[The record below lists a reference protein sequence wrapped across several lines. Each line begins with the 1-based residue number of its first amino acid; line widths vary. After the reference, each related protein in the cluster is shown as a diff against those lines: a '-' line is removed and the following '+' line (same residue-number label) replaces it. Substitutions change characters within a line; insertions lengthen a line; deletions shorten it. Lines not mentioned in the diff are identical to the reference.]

1 MKITKQLNQN
11 QVLKKLTPPEKKA
24 GNNIMQQCLVVKP
37 TDQVLIV
44 TDPKLEKKEA
54 TIFFESAKQ
63 FTKKVKLISFTGMT
77 DNAQEPPTA
86 IAKQMT
92 SSDVVFLVTHYSL
105 SHTQAR
111 KNACQQGAR
120 IASLPGIT
128 QNMILRTL
136 SGNYSQIAKISQKV
150 AQILTTGNQVTIIA
164 PGGTNL
170 TLSIKTRSAIADTG
184 LFSQPGDFG
193 NLPAG
198 EAFVAPLEAKTSGT
212 AVFDGAF
219 ADIKLDQPIKLIIK
233 KGIATKISGGQAA
246 RKLNRLV
253 NKIGPKARVIAEL
266 GIGTNPTCQLSPN
279 VLEAE
284 KVYGTA
290 HLALGNNA
298 TFGGK
303 NSVPFH
309 SDGIILNPLVAV
321 DGQAI
326 VKDNKIVI

>member
-1 MKITKQLNQN
+1 MKITKTLSSTSKIRN
-11 QVLKKLTPPEKKA
+11 LTSKEKFA
-24 GNNIMQQCLVVKP
+24 GNNIMQQCLMVKP
-37 TDQVLIV
+37 ADKILIV

-54 TIFFESAKQ
+54 AIFFESAKQ
-63 FTKKVKLISFTGMT
+63 FTDKVKLISFTGMT
-77 DNAQEPPTA
+77 DNAQEPPKEV
-86 IAKQMT
+86 AKQMAN
-92 SSDVVFLVTHYSL
+92 SDVVFLVTDYSL

-128 QNMILRTL
+128 QNMIIRTL
-136 SGNYSQIAKISQKV
+136 SGDYSQIDKNSLKLTKILSR
-150 AQILTTGNQVTIIA
+150 GSQVTLTS
-164 PGGTNL
+164 PGGTDL
-170 TLSIKTRSAIADTG
+170 TLTISNRKVIPDKGINPN
-184 LFSQPGDFG
+184 PGDFC

-198 EAFVAPLEAKTSGT
+198 EVFVAPLEEKTNGT

-219 ADIKLDQPIKLIIK
+219 ADIELDKPIKLIIK
-233 KGIATKISGGQAA
+233 KGMAVKISGGQAA
-246 RKLNRLV
+246 KKLKSLV
-253 NKIGPKARVIAEL
+253 NQVGPKARIIAEL

-309 SDGIILNPLVAV
+309 SDGIILNPLLKV
-321 DGQAI
+321 DGKTI
-326 VKDNKIVI
+326 LKDNKIVI